1 MRKDNHYLNNKI
13 MDIRQLGA
21 GNLVTTNGKSIKDCH
36 LRKIEVL
43 DKNKNVIKTIT
54 ESINP

>member
-1 MRKDNHYLNNKI
+1 
-13 MDIRQLGA
+13 MDIRQLIA
-21 GNLVTTNGKSIKDCH
+21 GNLVTTKGKSIKDCH

-54 ESINP
+54 DGIKPLKIKL

>member
-1 MRKDNHYLNNKI
+1 MKTKI
-13 MDIRQLGA
+13 ILDIPK
-21 GNLVTTNGKSIKDCH
+21 GKSIKDCH

-54 ESINP
+54 EGIKPLKIKR